1 MQETQETR
9 ILSLGQEDPL
19 GKEMAIHSSILV
31 WEILWTE
38 EPDRL
43 QSRRL
48 QSHTW
53 LSNWAQHT
61 TSNHLEYYL
70 PSILPLQP
78 QMWPRVCFIL
88 IIYQTMTWILS
99 LVRIMVPVS
108 LVYQRPRHNWM
119 RHRQTWSQNTQIA
132 ETPIGEMKF
141 RKRSEPQRA
150 ESKAGWDDPPRTW
163 LSSGYAIL
171 LSMLLEHVLS
181 ELNLKYQMIFNSNRS
196 NPII

>member
-1 MQETQETR
+1 MQ
-9 ILSLGQEDPL
+9 SPFLGLEDLLEEGLP
-19 GKEMAIHSSILV
+19 IHSSILV

-119 RHRQTWSQNTQIA
+119 RHRQTWSRNTQIA
-132 ETPIGEMKF
+132 ETPIGEVKF
-141 RKRSEPQRA
+141 RETRTTKGRIKGRIRRSSQ
-150 ESKAGWDDPPRTW
+150 DMT
-163 LSSGYAIL
+163 
-171 LSMLLEHVLS
+171 
-181 ELNLKYQMIFNSNRS
+181 
-196 NPII
+196 